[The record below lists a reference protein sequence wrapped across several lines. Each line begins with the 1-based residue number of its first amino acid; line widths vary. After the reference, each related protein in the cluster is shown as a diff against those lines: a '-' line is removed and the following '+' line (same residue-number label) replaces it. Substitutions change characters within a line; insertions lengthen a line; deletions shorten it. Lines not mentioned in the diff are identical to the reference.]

1 MKKWLILT
9 AGLAAAACLSRLP
22 HPARDVSR
30 LEPAAVVWLHPE
42 GKGLAIETDTGA
54 KGVGETLT
62 EAQADMKARAS
73 GEVFLDTAE
82 FLILHPSV
90 PVTEG
95 FFSLLR
101 PDCKVV
107 CTAAAPDLEQAAAYL
122 TIHPPRLTLSGIR
135 AGINA

>member
-30 LEPAAVVWLHPE
+30 LEPAEVVWLHPE

-73 GEVFLDTAE
+73 GEIFLERNYCLGRSQT
-82 FLILHPSV
+82 
-90 PVTEG
+90 
-95 FFSLLR
+95 R
-101 PDCKVV
+101 
-107 CTAAAPDLEQAAAYL
+107 
-122 TIHPPRLTLSGIR
+122 
-135 AGINA
+135 